1 MRDKSRIVQV
11 ILVNWKGMF
20 FQPFEIDQ
28 GMTLLEGAN
37 GTGKT
42 TIMIA
47 AYTCLMPDL
56 NFLNFQNVT
65 VVGARKN
72 EDKGLYGRLG
82 QGDPVFSLLDIVT
95 ANGERHLMGV
105 QLIKKTYPQVHLKH
119 FAIRDLNPE
128 ADLEQILLIHHKET
142 NQQEIPELAEI
153 GKRASTVGGEL
164 IHFRHAREYFRFM
177 FEAGITPARLT
188 ENEERKQYNQL
199 LHTSLYGGLSRSLQS
214 SLRDYLLPQDNTLA
228 SSIQDMEQNLLT
240 CRRTRATIQR
250 YQAVRSMIQGVYQT
264 GLEMFSAAFFSPGS
278 LKSRCCRKHSR
289 AEQSVDPIG

>member
-105 QLIKKTYPQVHLKH
+105 QLIKRPIPRFILSISPSATSILK
-119 FAIRDLNPE
+119 R
-128 ADLEQILLIHHKET
+128 T
-142 NQQEIPELAEI
+142 W
-153 GKRASTVGGEL
+153 
-164 IHFRHAREYFRFM
+164 
-177 FEAGITPARLT
+177 
-188 ENEERKQYNQL
+188 
-199 LHTSLYGGLSRSLQS
+199 SRS
-214 SLRDYLLPQDNTLA
+214 
-228 SSIQDMEQNLLT
+228 
-240 CRRTRATIQR
+240 C
-250 YQAVRSMIQGVYQT
+250 
-264 GLEMFSAAFFSPGS
+264 
-278 LKSRCCRKHSR
+278 
-289 AEQSVDPIG
+289 